1 VPRGR
6 SAFPAL
12 MHSPISQWLT
22 RAASG
27 RPSMRSM
34 SMRGGCWPQACRSF
48 ASRCTAELCTSNS
61 SARPMYGGDPIG
73 SIVNSVKPRGMSGGA
88 LIDLGRISASR
99 SNPTPDTLMQDLHRS
114 TKHSCNTRLDH
125 TCCQAGPGWGFFRR
139 SFFGPYYNGPQDY
152 YGPPPAYCPPLGY

>member
-1 VPRGR
+1 MADARRIG
-6 SAFPAL
+6 SAVHAVDEYAWRLLAAGLPVIRVTL
-12 MHSPISQWLT
+12 HSGTLHQ
-22 RAASG
+22 
-27 RPSMRSM
+27 
-34 SMRGGCWPQACRSF
+34 Q
-48 ASRCTAELCTSNS
+48 S
-61 SARPMYGGDPIG
+61 SARPMYGGDPTG

-114 TKHSCNTRLDH
+114 TKHSCNTRLGH